1 MIPTNRKSITKL
13 INRFITLWLDEQGNF
28 AGISFHFRT
37 PKKCSMPIKIN
48 EYQIVKKA
56 LKKERE

>member
-37 PKKCSMPIKIN
+37 PKKCSMAVNMDRYKIIKQ
-48 EYQIVKKA
+48 Y
-56 LKKERE
+56 LKNRK